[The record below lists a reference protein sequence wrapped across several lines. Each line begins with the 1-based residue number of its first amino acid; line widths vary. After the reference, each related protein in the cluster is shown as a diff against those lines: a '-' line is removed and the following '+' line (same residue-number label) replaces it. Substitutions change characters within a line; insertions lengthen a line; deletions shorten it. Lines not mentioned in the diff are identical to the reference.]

1 MRNKRTLSSTL
12 AGCVLVLA
20 VAGAWGQ
27 AQSQSQ
33 SQGPVDEFEA
43 RVAKYVQLRKTAPNA
58 ESRKTTNSPDKLME
72 QRDTIKSRVLA
83 GRPNAKQGDIFTPGI
98 TSYFRHQIE
107 STLAGAQG
115 ERIRAS
121 LRHAEPVKMKIAVN
135 QTYPGKVPLQSTP
148 PSLLLNLPPLP
159 KDLEYRIV
167 GRALVLHDI
176 GANLVVDYIPDILP
190 QS

>member
-1 MRNKRTLSSTL
+1 MRNRHALTI
-12 AGCVLVLA
+12 AACALVMA
-20 VAGAWGQ
+20 VTGAWALAQQQ
-27 AQSQSQ
+27 AQ
-33 SQGPVDEFEA
+33 SQGPVDDFEA
-43 RVAKYVQLRKTAPNA
+43 RLAKYVQLRKTAPNA

-83 GRPNAKQGDIFTPGI
+83 GRPNAKQGDIFTPRI
-98 TSYFRHQIE
+98 TTYFRHQIE

-121 LRHAEPVKMKIAVN
+121 LRHAEPVKMKVAIN
-135 QTYPGKVPLQSTP
+135 QTYPSEVPLQSTP